1 MCQSPCNDPKYTK
14 NMSSYASEFLTV
26 ALAHALAVASPGPD
40 FALILRQSVRH
51 GRKTAVLGSWGIAT
65 GILVHVTWA
74 LLGVAL
80 LIRNTPLL
88 FQWLQYLAAA
98 WLAWMGIQSLRS
110 RPAAKPDTE
119 QPPAAAHAWLAG
131 FLTNVLNAKATLFFL
146 ALFTVVISPKTPT
159 WLQVGYGLWMSLAT
173 GLWFTIVALLF
184 TRPRWQARY
193 RQWEHWIER
202 GMGLVLLF
210 LAAGILLPA
219 QGLQA

>member
-1 MCQSPCNDPKYTK
+1 
-14 NMSSYASEFLTV
+14 MSSFASEFLTV

-51 GRKTAVLGSWGIAT
+51 GRKTAILGSWGIAT
-65 GILVHVTWA
+65 GILVHVSWA

-110 RPAAKPDTE
+110 HPAQTNEPEE
-119 QPPAAAHAWLAG
+119 QAPPAAHAWLAG

-146 ALFTVVISPKTPT
+146 ALFTVVISPQTPI
-159 WLQVGYGLWMSLAT
+159 WLQVGYGAWMSLAT
-173 GLWFTIVALLF
+173 GLWFTTVALLF
-184 TRPRWQARY
+184 TRPGWQARY
-193 RQWEHWIER
+193 RHWEHWIER

-210 LAAGILLPA
+210 LAAGILLPVES
-219 QGLQA
+219 L